1 MHGNSQQDK
10 AVYDPLKG
18 MFNIYNSWV
27 PLILM
32 SVGCKLTVEE
42 IAKATH
48 HITTPGSLTNTYVN
62 VAAVLWFS
70 VPI

>member
-10 AVYDPLKG
+10 AVYNPLKG
-18 MFNIYNSWV
+18 IFNIYNSWV

-32 SVGCKLTVEE
+32 SVVGKLTVEE

-48 HITTPGSLTNTYVN
+48 HVTTLGSLTNTYVN
-62 VAAVLWFS
+62 VTAVLWF
-70 VPI
+70 